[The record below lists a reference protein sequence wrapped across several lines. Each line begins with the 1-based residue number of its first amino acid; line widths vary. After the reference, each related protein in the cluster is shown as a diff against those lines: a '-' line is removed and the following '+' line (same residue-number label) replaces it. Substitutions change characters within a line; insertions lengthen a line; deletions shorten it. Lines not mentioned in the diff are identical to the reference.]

1 MQSISRWAF
10 GFCRTRGRRI
20 AFGAHRC
27 CPPSL
32 ARHDDPLKQTAD
44 LRSQLLRFCNEPSGI
59 RHLGVI
65 SKKNQDKLD
74 LGTEGMDQET
84 WKGNIDVEDIKITT
98 ANDTWPTVM
107 CHASIIDK
115 STHRDGAIYNKN
127 WGFWGQGCPIN
138 LADRTETALELEKF
152 SKAFPCYPD
161 QENCVM
167 HLPTEMIQIFSLMLA
182 KTPINSGSI
191 QLYGYLAVRD
201 YMDGHL
207 NYVFN
212 HRRDNPVVVQ
222 QGSFI
227 NVTGPRRGIVMLS
240 EVLMEFDMR
249 IKTGEKE
256 EDDLQLIDGLI
267 NLENRTTRRPFTIR
281 FNGSSGGAVDMCLT
295 LMDHG
300 MEAIIDVSI
309 SELQSAFD
317 LSLSSIVSIMEEHK
331 EIQLFDG
338 AIGESCQKRFVVA
351 VPVDTVMHLKFNV
364 DKKGTDDDIVHLC
377 SFDANQ
383 HKCVN
388 RQIKLEAACIS
399 VDVTVSPPLN

>member
-1 MQSISRWAF
+1 MQSISRWAL
-10 GFCRTRGRRI
+10 GFCCSRGRRI

-32 ARHDDPLKQTAD
+32 ARHDDPLKPTAD
-44 LRSQLLRFCNEPSGI
+44 IRSRLTRFCNEPLGI
-59 RHLGVI
+59 RHFGVK
-65 SKKNQDKLD
+65 SKNN

-98 ANDTWPTVM
+98 ANDTWPTDVW
-107 CHASIIDK
+107 HASIIDK

-127 WGFWGQGCPIN
+127 WGFWGQGCPVN
-138 LADRTETALELEKF
+138 LADRTE
-152 SKAFPCYPD
+152 
-161 QENCVM
+161 N
-167 HLPTEMIQIFSLMLA
+167 EMIQIFSLMLA

-212 HRRDNPVVVQ
+212 RRRDNPVVVQ

-227 NVTGPRRGIVMLS
+227 NMTGPRRGIIMLS

-267 NLENRTTRRPFTIR
+267 NLDNRITRRPFTIR

-295 LMDHG
+295 LMDRG
-300 MEAIIDVSI
+300 MEAIIVVSI
-309 SELQSAFD
+309 AELQSAFD
-317 LSLSSIVSIMEEHK
+317 LSLSSIVSVMEDHK
-331 EIQLFDG
+331 EIQLFHG

-388 RQIKLEAACIS
+388 RQIKFEAACIS
-399 VDVTVSPPLN
+399 VDVTVLPPLS

>member
-1 MQSISRWAF
+1 
-10 GFCRTRGRRI
+10 
-20 AFGAHRC
+20 
-27 CPPSL
+27 
-32 ARHDDPLKQTAD
+32 
-44 LRSQLLRFCNEPSGI
+44 
-59 RHLGVI
+59 
-65 SKKNQDKLD
+65 
-74 LGTEGMDQET
+74 MDQET

-98 ANDTWPTVM
+98 ANDTWPTDVW
-107 CHASIIDK
+107 HASIIDK
-115 STHRDGAIYNKN
+115 STHRDGAIYNTN
-127 WGFWGQGCPIN
+127 WGFWGQGCPVN
-138 LADRTETALELEKF
+138 LADRTETALELENF
-152 SKAFPCYPD
+152 SKALPCYPD
-161 QENCVM
+161 QENCMM
-167 HLPTEMIQIFSLMLA
+167 HLPDEMIQIFSLMLA

-212 HRRDNPVVVQ
+212 RRRDNPVVVQ

-227 NVTGPRRGIVMLS
+227 NMTGPRRGIIMLS

-267 NLENRTTRRPFTIR
+267 NLDNRITRRPFTIR

-295 LMDHG
+295 LMDRG
-300 MEAIIDVSI
+300 MEAIIVVSI

-317 LSLSSIVSIMEEHK
+317 LSLSSIVSVMEDHK
-331 EIQLFDG
+331 EIQLFHG

-383 HKCVN
+383 HKCAN
-388 RQIKLEAACIS
+388 RQIKFEAACIS
-399 VDVTVSPPLN
+399 VDVTVLPPLS